1 LNGAEMVQSFIRNG
15 KIKQFKLGER
25 VLFPKFVIFKWC
37 IDVLGK
43 KGKKE
48 NVSYL
53 FDKSK

>member
-1 LNGAEMVQSFIRNG
+1 MVQSFIRNG